1 MSLFVNV
8 AYYLNPQFQ
17 YSYQLGSRTDLSTTV
32 KDVIKKLKPNVN
44 VQAQV
49 LNEIKYFQNELL
61 SFGESHTIRSR
72 DTMTPSNVFN
82 IISFIS

>member
-1 MSLFVNV
+1 MSFFVNV

-17 YSYQLGSRTDLSTTV
+17 YSHQLGNRTDLLTSV
-32 KDVIKKLKPNVN
+32 KDEIKKLESNVN
-44 VQAQV
+44 VQVLA
-49 LNEIKYFQNELL
+49 LNEINYFRDELL
-61 SFGESHTIRSR
+61 SFGESHTRRSR